1 MGQPFLK
8 WAGGKRQLLPVI
20 EENLPSTIDEIETY
34 VEPFIGGG
42 AVFFSLIGK
51 YNFKKIYISDINQ
64 ELTLCYTCIQSS
76 VDVVI
81 SELLKLIDEYP
92 NSREERKDYFYELRE
107 KWNKSVD
114 KIDSMNEV
122 QRCERVAQT
131 LFLNKTCFNGL
142 FRVNKS
148 GKFNVPT
155 GNYKKPSFTTKEVL
169 KEASKC
175 LSKVEINTCSY
186 KDCLKY
192 VDENTFVYFDPP
204 YRPLTNSS
212 SFTSYSKSGFNDTH
226 QQELADFCRELNDKG
241 AKLLLSN
248 SDPKNIDSEDDFFD
262 EMYSGFIINRILAN
276 RAINSVGTGRGKI
289 TELLIRNY

>member
-1 MGQPFLK
+1 MARPFLK
-8 WAGGKRQLLPVI
+8 WAGGKTQLLPVI
-20 EENLPSTIDEIETY
+20 EENLPSDIDEIDTY

-42 AVFFSLIGK
+42 AVFFSLTKK

-64 ELTLCYTCIQSS
+64 ELTLCYICIKSS

-81 SELLKLIDEYP
+81 SELQKLIDEYP
-92 NSREERKDYFYELRE
+92 ESQDERKDYFYKLRE
-107 KWNKSVD
+107 EWNESVN
-114 KIDSMNEV
+114 KIELMDEK

-142 FRVNKS
+142 FRVNKN

-155 GNYKKPSFTTKEVL
+155 ANYKNPSFTTKEVL
-169 KEASKC
+169 EEASKC
-175 LSKVEINTCSY
+175 LSKVQINTCSY
-186 KDCLKY
+186 KDCLEY

-212 SFTSYSKSGFNDTH
+212 SFTSYSKSEFNDTH
-226 QQELADFCRELNDKG
+226 QQELADFYRELDAKG

-262 EMYSGFIINRILAN
+262 EMYSGFTINRILAN